1 MDMHSKQQQQT
12 VNVDLDKATT
22 LKCENK
28 LPVPEKGIQVECES
42 TLFAPGFE
50 LKKISALVS
59 PNGQTSVAPV
69 QIFYCINCGS
79 RYNLEDLK

>member
-1 MDMHSKQQQQT
+1 MDQQQQN
-12 VNVDLDKATT
+12 VNVDLSKATT

-28 LPVPEKGIQVECES
+28 RTDLEKGVQIECGS

-59 PNGQTSVAPV
+59 PTGQTSVAPI
-69 QIFYCINCGS
+69 QIFYCTNCGS

>member
-1 MDMHSKQQQQT
+1 MTLFSKTVFKSPIKPYPSPLQT
-12 VNVDLDKATT
+12 
-22 LKCENK
+22 
-28 LPVPEKGIQVECES
+28 LPKVPEKGIQVECES

>member
-1 MDMHSKQQQQT
+1 MDMNQQQN

-22 LKCENK
+22 LKCESK
-28 LPVPEKGIQVECES
+28 RTDLEKGIQVECGN
-42 TLFAPGFE
+42 TIFAPGFE

-69 QIFYCINCGS
+69 QIFYCTHCGA
-79 RYNLEDLK
+79 RYNLDDLR

>member
-1 MDMHSKQQQQT
+1 MDQQQQQS
-12 VNVDLDKATT
+12 VNVDLSKATT

-28 LPVPEKGIQVECES
+28 RTDLEKGVQIECGN

-50 LKKISALVS
+50 LKKVSALVS
-59 PNGQTSVAPV
+59 PSGQTSVAPI
-69 QIFYCINCGS
+69 QIFYCTNCGS